1 MAKREKE
8 ELLEIRVEVTLQY
21 GVTSAHR
28 RKILPK
34 VQEALHVLTQELKR
48 LEREGEM
55 PARLIHSKETGWTNE
70 NDPEMGLIETID
82 RIREL
87 RRQAAEEESGLDYDP
102 ENYVRKR
109 IDALLG
115 EARDLAKKLHE
126 KTGWIE

>member
-1 MAKREKE
+1 
-8 ELLEIRVEVTLQY
+8 
-21 GVTSAHR
+21 
-28 RKILPK
+28 